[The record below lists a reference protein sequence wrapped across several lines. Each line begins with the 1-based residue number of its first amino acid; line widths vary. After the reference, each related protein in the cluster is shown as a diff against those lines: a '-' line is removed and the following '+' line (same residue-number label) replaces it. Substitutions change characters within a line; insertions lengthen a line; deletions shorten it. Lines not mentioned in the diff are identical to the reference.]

1 MILAKV
7 PNFTPECLWIVGFV
21 YVGHSGATTNYS
33 RREAFASI
41 QQALDRVVPFD
52 NNHPV
57 LIFGDWN
64 TDPQRLQRIVHSW
77 GHGLTVMQFSGSQI
91 TRLSTVHG
99 RRHSSIDHFVCN
111 APARALL
118 TSPRVDRQTAV
129 ADHFVICTS
138 IRAETQGQPPVPR
151 APIISRHHCLKATD
165 RIATSN
171 YWDVL
176 VDGATDDT
184 DTDTDIHQLTSQFLE
199 SANAVADNL
208 SLRLSPPATRS
219 NRRLLSGATKRA
231 ILASNTA
238 RQAFIAA
245 ATHTNPDPVQ
255 CNTLR
260 DEWSRL
266 KAAATQLE
274 RADGRK
280 QWVKHADDLD
290 RAVSDGRTDLV
301 FAAARAMSGNSSRS
315 AAVTPLYNSNGIV
328 QYDPTSILRVM
339 QCHYGSL
346 AADTTGHSL
355 DLQYWHDRQPI
366 QVSRDTPLI
375 RNSDILDQDFS
386 WNQIAATLLQ
396 MSPRK
401 APGDDGITTAF
412 YQAAL
417 YMPANT
423 QEGVPPTPFARALL
437 RVCGQVFASATIP
450 RAWLCAS
457 IVSIDKK
464 DGDPL
469 NPGDKRGIAL
479 INVGLKLVCK
489 VLQMRIE
496 RFVETNNLLSYEQA
510 GFRKRKECVGQV
522 VSLVDIIQ
530 RRQNAGLNTHVLFID
545 IRKAFDTVPV
555 GALLWKLQNMGFPRR
570 TLAFLKALYTSSS
583 ARARAG
589 SLLSDPF
596 PVQRGVR
603 QGCPLSGLL
612 FNLFINDILDG
623 VAPITVPGLPRDT
636 NPIRGLMYADDV
648 AVFADSEQSLLAA
661 STAVERWAN
670 QWEMQFGVAKCGII
684 SFTGHLAPRLDN
696 PLDIRLHGQLVS
708 RVESYKYLGVLIDS
722 KLDHSAWLKQKRSAL
737 EHTISALH
745 PVLANHQLT
754 VNYRSRIFSAVV
766 MGKAYYGLEL
776 VGGNKSHLAPLQ
788 TTINKGIRL
797 FTGAR
802 LSTAIGPLLVETGI
816 GSLLTRSLV
825 SRGQLVRSQ
834 RWFWS
839 RRTKQLYRNR
849 YWLTPQVR
857 PKTVKQRHSFAL
869 METLQTCGDSASLQK
884 YVTRQL
890 LDTSGFFKDPS
901 FDQSRA
907 HGTRYLMLARMDALW
922 TARKAIQIG
931 ILVDTHP
938 FSVDHCILCDQQ
950 LLSTS
955 IAHLVVECK
964 QVTGHRIQ
972 SGLVPAIQKSR
983 LRLLGRA
990 LDPGVENVY
999 TWLRGGVLNGEA
1011 DLDQRWL
1018 DGTVEHESM
1027 GTRHDNRALAARLA
1041 DFLQFIQKKTT
1052 NYSRR
1057 EAFASIRQALDRVVP
1072 FDNNHPVLIFG
1083 DWNTDPQRLQRI
1095 VHSWGHGLTVMQFS
1109 GSQITRLSTVHGRRH
1124 SSIDHFVC
1132 NAPARALLTSPPTDR
1147 IATSNYWDVL
1157 ADGAT
1162 DDTDTDTNIHQLTS
1176 QFLESANAVADN
1188 LSLRLSPPATRF
1200 NRRLLSGATKRA
1212 ILASNTA
1219 RQAFIAV
1226 ATHTNPDPVHCS
1238 TLRDEWSR
1246 LKATAT
1252 QLERVDGR
1260 KQWVKHADNLDR
1272 AVSDGRTDLVFAAA
1286 RAMSGNSSRSAA
1298 VTPLYTSDGIV
1309 QYDPTSILR
1318 VMQGHYGSLAADT
1331 TGHSL
1336 DLQYWHDRQP
1346 IQASPNTPTIRNS
1359 EILDQDFSWNQI
1371 AAALLQMSPRKA
1383 PGDDGITTAFYQA
1396 ALYMPANTQEGVPPT
1411 PFARALLRVCGQVF
1425 ASATIP
1431 RAWLCASIVSIDKKD
1446 GDPLNPG
1453 DKRGIALINVGL
1465 KLVCKVLQMRIERF
1479 VETKN
1484 LLSYEQAGFRKRKEC
1499 VGQVVSLVDIIQ
1511 RRQNAGLNTHV
1522 LFIDIRKAFD
1532 TVPVGALLWKLQN
1545 MGFPRRTLAFLKALY
1560 TSSSARARAGSLL
1573 SDPFPVQRGV
1583 RQGCP
1588 LSGLL
1593 FNLFINDILD
1603 GVAPI
1608 TVPGLPRDTNPI
1620 RGLMY
1625 ADDVAVFADSEQ
1637 SLLAASTAVEQWAN
1651 QWEMQFGVAK
1661 CGIIS
1666 FTGHLAPRLD
1676 NPLDIRLHGQ
1686 LVSRVESYKYLG
1698 VLIDSKLDHSAWLK
1712 QKRSALEHTIS
1723 ALHPVLANHQ
1733 LTVNYRSRIFS
1744 AVVMGKAY
1752 YGLELVGGNKSH
1764 LAPLQTT
1771 INKGIRLFTGARLST
1786 AIGPLLVETG
1796 IDSLLTR
1803 SLVSRVRLLERSVT
1817 KRTPINAICSGTDND
1832 VFTLNV
1838 QGQLVRSQ
1846 RWFLVSSDQTAVQEQ
1861 ILADTTSQTKDS
1873 QATTLVCIDGNSTNM
1888 WGLCIAPKLIHC
1900 ILCNRQL
1907 LSTSIAHLVVECE
1920 QVTGHRIQSGL
1931 VPAIQKS
1938 RLRLL
1943 GRALDPGVEN
1953 VYTWLRGEVLN
1964 GEADLDQRW
1973 LDGTVEH
1980 ESMGTRHDNR
1990 ALAARLADFLQVAYR
2005 QYQSILWKY
2014 HRDRLVEVG

>member
-7 PNFTPECLWIVGFV
+7 PNFTPECLWIVGSV

-41 QQALDRVVPFD
+41 RQALDRVVPFD

-129 ADHFVICTS
+129 ADHFVIRTS
-138 IRAETQGQPPVPR
+138 IRAEAQGQPPAPR
-151 APIISRHHCLKATD
+151 APTISRHHCLEATD

-176 VDGATDDT
+176 ADATL
-184 DTDTDIHQLTSQFLE
+184 HGKH
-199 SANAVADNL
+199 
-208 SLRLSPPATRS
+208 SLPLQPS
-219 NRRLLSGATKRA
+219 
-231 ILASNTA
+231 
-238 RQAFIAA
+238 
-245 ATHTNPDPVQ
+245 NPDPVQ

-274 RADGRK
+274 RVDGRK
-280 QWVKHADDLD
+280 QWVKHADNLD

-315 AAVTPLYNSNGIV
+315 AAVTPLYNSDGIV

-339 QCHYGSL
+339 QAYSSL
-346 AADTTGHSL
+346 S
-355 DLQYWHDRQPI
+355 
-366 QVSRDTPLI
+366 DTPTI

-386 WNQIAATLLQ
+386 WNQIAAALLQ

-510 GFRKRKECVGQV
+510 GFRKREECVGQV

-545 IRKAFDTVPV
+545 IRKAFDTVPSWCTV
-555 GALLWKLQNMGFPRR
+555 MEAAEHGIP
-570 TLAFLKALYTSSS
+570 SSYS
-583 ARARAG
+583 C
-589 SLLSDPF
+589 LS
-596 PVQRGVR
+596 
-603 QGCPLSGLL
+603 QG
-612 FNLFINDILDG
+612 IVHILICSSTG
-623 VAPITVPGLPRDT
+623 RITTIGPIPIPGLPRDT

-661 STAVERWAN
+661 STAIEQWAN

-825 SRGQLVRSQ
+825 SRVRLLERSVTKRTPINAICSGTDNDVFTLNVQGQLVRSQ

-869 METLQTCGDSASLQK
+869 METLRTCGDSASLQK

-955 IAHLVVECK
+955 IAHLVVECE

-1041 DFLQFIQKKTT
+1041 DFLQ
-1052 NYSRR
+1052 
-1057 EAFASIRQALDRVVP
+1057 
-1072 FDNNHPVLIFG
+1072 
-1083 DWNTDPQRLQRI
+1083 
-1095 VHSWGHGLTVMQFS
+1095 
-1109 GSQITRLSTVHGRRH
+1109 
-1124 SSIDHFVC
+1124 
-1132 NAPARALLTSPPTDR
+1132 
-1147 IATSNYWDVL
+1147 
-1157 ADGAT
+1157 
-1162 DDTDTDTNIHQLTS
+1162 
-1176 QFLESANAVADN
+1176 
-1188 LSLRLSPPATRF
+1188 
-1200 NRRLLSGATKRA
+1200 
-1212 ILASNTA
+1212 
-1219 RQAFIAV
+1219 
-1226 ATHTNPDPVHCS
+1226 
-1238 TLRDEWSR
+1238 
-1246 LKATAT
+1246 
-1252 QLERVDGR
+1252 
-1260 KQWVKHADNLDR
+1260 
-1272 AVSDGRTDLVFAAA
+1272 
-1286 RAMSGNSSRSAA
+1286 
-1298 VTPLYTSDGIV
+1298 
-1309 QYDPTSILR
+1309 
-1318 VMQGHYGSLAADT
+1318 
-1331 TGHSL
+1331 
-1336 DLQYWHDRQP
+1336 
-1346 IQASPNTPTIRNS
+1346 
-1359 EILDQDFSWNQI
+1359 
-1371 AAALLQMSPRKA
+1371 
-1383 PGDDGITTAFYQA
+1383 
-1396 ALYMPANTQEGVPPT
+1396 
-1411 PFARALLRVCGQVF
+1411 
-1425 ASATIP
+1425 
-1431 RAWLCASIVSIDKKD
+1431 
-1446 GDPLNPG
+1446 
-1453 DKRGIALINVGL
+1453 
-1465 KLVCKVLQMRIERF
+1465 
-1479 VETKN
+1479 
-1484 LLSYEQAGFRKRKEC
+1484 
-1499 VGQVVSLVDIIQ
+1499 
-1511 RRQNAGLNTHV
+1511 
-1522 LFIDIRKAFD
+1522 
-1532 TVPVGALLWKLQN
+1532 
-1545 MGFPRRTLAFLKALY
+1545 
-1560 TSSSARARAGSLL
+1560 
-1573 SDPFPVQRGV
+1573 
-1583 RQGCP
+1583 
-1588 LSGLL
+1588 
-1593 FNLFINDILD
+1593 
-1603 GVAPI
+1603 
-1608 TVPGLPRDTNPI
+1608 
-1620 RGLMY
+1620 
-1625 ADDVAVFADSEQ
+1625 
-1637 SLLAASTAVEQWAN
+1637 
-1651 QWEMQFGVAK
+1651 
-1661 CGIIS
+1661 
-1666 FTGHLAPRLD
+1666 
-1676 NPLDIRLHGQ
+1676 
-1686 LVSRVESYKYLG
+1686 
-1698 VLIDSKLDHSAWLK
+1698 
-1712 QKRSALEHTIS
+1712 
-1723 ALHPVLANHQ
+1723 
-1733 LTVNYRSRIFS
+1733 
-1744 AVVMGKAY
+1744 
-1752 YGLELVGGNKSH
+1752 
-1764 LAPLQTT
+1764 
-1771 INKGIRLFTGARLST
+1771 
-1786 AIGPLLVETG
+1786 
-1796 IDSLLTR
+1796 
-1803 SLVSRVRLLERSVT
+1803 
-1817 KRTPINAICSGTDND
+1817 
-1832 VFTLNV
+1832 
-1838 QGQLVRSQ
+1838 
-1846 RWFLVSSDQTAVQEQ
+1846 
-1861 ILADTTSQTKDS
+1861 
-1873 QATTLVCIDGNSTNM
+1873 
-1888 WGLCIAPKLIHC
+1888 
-1900 ILCNRQL
+1900 
-1907 LSTSIAHLVVECE
+1907 
-1920 QVTGHRIQSGL
+1920 
-1931 VPAIQKS
+1931 
-1938 RLRLL
+1938 
-1943 GRALDPGVEN
+1943 
-1953 VYTWLRGEVLN
+1953 
-1964 GEADLDQRW
+1964 
-1973 LDGTVEH
+1973 
-1980 ESMGTRHDNR
+1980 
-1990 ALAARLADFLQVAYR
+1990 VAYR
-2005 QYQSILWKY
+2005 QYQSTLWKY

>member
-1 MILAKV
+1 MANSDVSVPSVDHRQEPSTSTTFSIYGLAAVSITYLRSILAPILGHQMEHVSKIDRRTTKHGARFRITVPEDRQRNIIQRLERQSKQTHWRIRQNYRHRRPDQPRPTAPPPPLSRQILAVNVANISNKRPAIRHIVRNTRLWAISETCITSSKFRFTVPGFDVIQHPATGPGRRGIALGIPSCFGGHEHGSAVGTMILAKV
-7 PNFTPECLWIVGFV
+7 PNFTPECLWIVGSV

-41 QQALDRVVPFD
+41 RQSLDRVVPFD

-99 RRHSSIDHFVCN
+99 RRHS
-111 APARALL
+111 
-118 TSPRVDRQTAV
+118 QTAV
-129 ADHFVICTS
+129 ADHFVIRTS
-138 IRAETQGQPPVPR
+138 IRAEAQGQPPVPR
-151 APIISRHHCLKATD
+151 APTISRHHCLEATD

-176 VDGATDDT
+176 ADGATDDT
-184 DTDTDIHQLTSQFLE
+184 DTDTDIHQLTS
-199 SANAVADNL
+199 
-208 SLRLSPPATRS
+208 
-219 NRRLLSGATKRA
+219 
-231 ILASNTA
+231 
-238 RQAFIAA
+238 FIAA

-280 QWVKHADDLD
+280 QWVKHADNLD

-301 FAAARAMSGNSSRS
+301 FSAARAMSGNSSRS
-315 AAVTPLYNSNGIV
+315 AAVTPLYNSDGIV

-366 QVSRDTPLI
+366 QVPLNTPTI

-386 WNQIAATLLQ
+386 WNQIAAALLQ

-423 QEGVPPTPFARALL
+423 QEGVPPTPFACALL
-437 RVCGQVFASATIP
+437 RVCDQVFASAAIP

-510 GFRKRKECVGQV
+510 GFRKREECVGQV

-530 RRQNAGLNTHVLFID
+530 RGQNAGLNTHVLFID

-661 STAVERWAN
+661 STAIEQWAN

-825 SRGQLVRSQ
+825 SRVRLLERSVTKKTPINAICSGTDNDVFTLNVQGQL
-834 RWFWS
+834 
-839 RRTKQLYRNR
+839 
-849 YWLTPQVR
+849 
-857 PKTVKQRHSFAL
+857 
-869 METLQTCGDSASLQK
+869 

-955 IAHLVVECK
+955 IAHLVVECE

-1041 DFLQFIQKKTT
+1041 DFLQ
-1052 NYSRR
+1052 
-1057 EAFASIRQALDRVVP
+1057 
-1072 FDNNHPVLIFG
+1072 
-1083 DWNTDPQRLQRI
+1083 
-1095 VHSWGHGLTVMQFS
+1095 
-1109 GSQITRLSTVHGRRH
+1109 
-1124 SSIDHFVC
+1124 
-1132 NAPARALLTSPPTDR
+1132 
-1147 IATSNYWDVL
+1147 
-1157 ADGAT
+1157 
-1162 DDTDTDTNIHQLTS
+1162 
-1176 QFLESANAVADN
+1176 
-1188 LSLRLSPPATRF
+1188 
-1200 NRRLLSGATKRA
+1200 
-1212 ILASNTA
+1212 
-1219 RQAFIAV
+1219 
-1226 ATHTNPDPVHCS
+1226 
-1238 TLRDEWSR
+1238 
-1246 LKATAT
+1246 
-1252 QLERVDGR
+1252 
-1260 KQWVKHADNLDR
+1260 
-1272 AVSDGRTDLVFAAA
+1272 
-1286 RAMSGNSSRSAA
+1286 
-1298 VTPLYTSDGIV
+1298 
-1309 QYDPTSILR
+1309 
-1318 VMQGHYGSLAADT
+1318 
-1331 TGHSL
+1331 
-1336 DLQYWHDRQP
+1336 
-1346 IQASPNTPTIRNS
+1346 
-1359 EILDQDFSWNQI
+1359 
-1371 AAALLQMSPRKA
+1371 
-1383 PGDDGITTAFYQA
+1383 
-1396 ALYMPANTQEGVPPT
+1396 
-1411 PFARALLRVCGQVF
+1411 
-1425 ASATIP
+1425 
-1431 RAWLCASIVSIDKKD
+1431 
-1446 GDPLNPG
+1446 
-1453 DKRGIALINVGL
+1453 
-1465 KLVCKVLQMRIERF
+1465 
-1479 VETKN
+1479 
-1484 LLSYEQAGFRKRKEC
+1484 
-1499 VGQVVSLVDIIQ
+1499 
-1511 RRQNAGLNTHV
+1511 
-1522 LFIDIRKAFD
+1522 
-1532 TVPVGALLWKLQN
+1532 
-1545 MGFPRRTLAFLKALY
+1545 
-1560 TSSSARARAGSLL
+1560 
-1573 SDPFPVQRGV
+1573 
-1583 RQGCP
+1583 
-1588 LSGLL
+1588 
-1593 FNLFINDILD
+1593 
-1603 GVAPI
+1603 
-1608 TVPGLPRDTNPI
+1608 
-1620 RGLMY
+1620 
-1625 ADDVAVFADSEQ
+1625 
-1637 SLLAASTAVEQWAN
+1637 
-1651 QWEMQFGVAK
+1651 
-1661 CGIIS
+1661 
-1666 FTGHLAPRLD
+1666 
-1676 NPLDIRLHGQ
+1676 
-1686 LVSRVESYKYLG
+1686 
-1698 VLIDSKLDHSAWLK
+1698 
-1712 QKRSALEHTIS
+1712 
-1723 ALHPVLANHQ
+1723 
-1733 LTVNYRSRIFS
+1733 
-1744 AVVMGKAY
+1744 
-1752 YGLELVGGNKSH
+1752 
-1764 LAPLQTT
+1764 
-1771 INKGIRLFTGARLST
+1771 
-1786 AIGPLLVETG
+1786 
-1796 IDSLLTR
+1796 
-1803 SLVSRVRLLERSVT
+1803 
-1817 KRTPINAICSGTDND
+1817 
-1832 VFTLNV
+1832 
-1838 QGQLVRSQ
+1838 
-1846 RWFLVSSDQTAVQEQ
+1846 
-1861 ILADTTSQTKDS
+1861 
-1873 QATTLVCIDGNSTNM
+1873 
-1888 WGLCIAPKLIHC
+1888 
-1900 ILCNRQL
+1900 
-1907 LSTSIAHLVVECE
+1907 
-1920 QVTGHRIQSGL
+1920 
-1931 VPAIQKS
+1931 
-1938 RLRLL
+1938 
-1943 GRALDPGVEN
+1943 
-1953 VYTWLRGEVLN
+1953 
-1964 GEADLDQRW
+1964 
-1973 LDGTVEH
+1973 
-1980 ESMGTRHDNR
+1980 
-1990 ALAARLADFLQVAYR
+1990 VAYR
-2005 QYQSILWKY
+2005 QYQSTLWKY

>member
-1 MILAKV
+1 MANSDISVPSVDHRQEPSLSTTFSIYGLAAVSISYLRSILAPILGHQMEHVSKIDRRTTKHGARFRINDQPRPTAPPPPLSRQILAVNVANISNKRPAIRHIVRNTRLWAISETCITSSKFRFTVPGFDVIQHPATGPGRRGIALGIPSCFGGHEHGSAVGTMILAKV
-7 PNFTPECLWIVGFV
+7 PNFTPECLWIVGSV

-41 QQALDRVVPFD
+41 RQSLDRVVPFD

-129 ADHFVICTS
+129 ADHFVIRTS
-138 IRAETQGQPPVPR
+138 IRAEAQEQPPVSR
-151 APIISRHHCLKATD
+151 APTISRHHCLEATD

-171 YWDVL
+171 YWDPL
-176 VDGATDDT
+176 DAIAGFYLA
-184 DTDTDIHQLTSQFLE
+184 
-199 SANAVADNL
+199 
-208 SLRLSPPATRS
+208 P
-219 NRRLLSGATKRA
+219 TKRA

-274 RADGRK
+274 RVDGRK
-280 QWVKHADDLD
+280 QWVKHADNLD

-315 AAVTPLYNSNGIV
+315 ATVTPLYNSDGIV

-366 QVSRDTPLI
+366 QVPLNTPPI

-386 WNQIAATLLQ
+386 WNQIAAALLQ

-423 QEGVPPTPFARALL
+423 QEGVLPTPFARALL

-510 GFRKRKECVGQV
+510 GFRKREECVGQV

-636 NPIRGLMYADDV
+636 SPIRGLMYANDV

-661 STAVERWAN
+661 STAIEQWAN
-670 QWEMQFGVAKCGII
+670 RWEMQFGVAKCGII

-696 PLDIRLHGQLVS
+696 PLDIRLHGQLHGS
-708 RVESYKYLGVLIDS
+708 S
-722 KLDHSAWLKQKRSAL
+722 KKRSAL

-825 SRGQLVRSQ
+825 SRVRLLERSVTKRTPINAICSGTDNDVFTLNVQGQLVRSQ

-869 METLQTCGDSASLQK
+869 METLRTCGDSASLQK
-884 YVTRQL
+884 YVTRQF
-890 LDTSGFFKDPS
+890 LDTSGFF
-901 FDQSRA
+901 
-907 HGTRYLMLARMDALW
+907 
-922 TARKAIQIG
+922 
-931 ILVDTHP
+931 
-938 FSVDHCILCDQQ
+938 
-950 LLSTS
+950 
-955 IAHLVVECK
+955 
-964 QVTGHRIQ
+964 RI
-972 SGLVPAIQKSR
+972 P
-983 LRLLGRA
+983 
-990 LDPGVENVY
+990 
-999 TWLRGGVLNGEA
+999 
-1011 DLDQRWL
+1011 
-1018 DGTVEHESM
+1018 
-1027 GTRHDNRALAARLA
+1027 
-1041 DFLQFIQKKTT
+1041 
-1052 NYSRR
+1052 
-1057 EAFASIRQALDRVVP
+1057 
-1072 FDNNHPVLIFG
+1072 
-1083 DWNTDPQRLQRI
+1083 
-1095 VHSWGHGLTVMQFS
+1095 
-1109 GSQITRLSTVHGRRH
+1109 
-1124 SSIDHFVC
+1124 
-1132 NAPARALLTSPPTDR
+1132 
-1147 IATSNYWDVL
+1147 
-1157 ADGAT
+1157 
-1162 DDTDTDTNIHQLTS
+1162 
-1176 QFLESANAVADN
+1176 
-1188 LSLRLSPPATRF
+1188 
-1200 NRRLLSGATKRA
+1200 
-1212 ILASNTA
+1212 
-1219 RQAFIAV
+1219 
-1226 ATHTNPDPVHCS
+1226 
-1238 TLRDEWSR
+1238 
-1246 LKATAT
+1246 
-1252 QLERVDGR
+1252 
-1260 KQWVKHADNLDR
+1260 
-1272 AVSDGRTDLVFAAA
+1272 
-1286 RAMSGNSSRSAA
+1286 
-1298 VTPLYTSDGIV
+1298 
-1309 QYDPTSILR
+1309 
-1318 VMQGHYGSLAADT
+1318 
-1331 TGHSL
+1331 
-1336 DLQYWHDRQP
+1336 
-1346 IQASPNTPTIRNS
+1346 
-1359 EILDQDFSWNQI
+1359 
-1371 AAALLQMSPRKA
+1371 
-1383 PGDDGITTAFYQA
+1383 
-1396 ALYMPANTQEGVPPT
+1396 
-1411 PFARALLRVCGQVF
+1411 
-1425 ASATIP
+1425 
-1431 RAWLCASIVSIDKKD
+1431 VSI
-1446 GDPLNPG
+1446 NHEHM
-1453 DKRGIALINVGL
+1453 A
-1465 KLVCKVLQMRIERF
+1465 Q
-1479 VETKN
+1479 
-1484 LLSYEQAGFRKRKEC
+1484 
-1499 VGQVVSLVDIIQ
+1499 DI
-1511 RRQNAGLNTHV
+1511 
-1522 LFIDIRKAFD
+1522 
-1532 TVPVGALLWKLQN
+1532 
-1545 MGFPRRTLAFLKALY
+1545 
-1560 TSSSARARAGSLL
+1560 
-1573 SDPFPVQRGV
+1573 
-1583 RQGCP
+1583 
-1588 LSGLL
+1588 
-1593 FNLFINDILD
+1593 
-1603 GVAPI
+1603 
-1608 TVPGLPRDTNPI
+1608 
-1620 RGLMY
+1620 
-1625 ADDVAVFADSEQ
+1625 
-1637 SLLAASTAVEQWAN
+1637 
-1651 QWEMQFGVAK
+1651 
-1661 CGIIS
+1661 
-1666 FTGHLAPRLD
+1666 
-1676 NPLDIRLHGQ
+1676 
-1686 LVSRVESYKYLG
+1686 
-1698 VLIDSKLDHSAWLK
+1698 
-1712 QKRSALEHTIS
+1712 
-1723 ALHPVLANHQ
+1723 
-1733 LTVNYRSRIFS
+1733 
-1744 AVVMGKAY
+1744 
-1752 YGLELVGGNKSH
+1752 
-1764 LAPLQTT
+1764 
-1771 INKGIRLFTGARLST
+1771 
-1786 AIGPLLVETG
+1786 
-1796 IDSLLTR
+1796 
-1803 SLVSRVRLLERSVT
+1803 
-1817 KRTPINAICSGTDND
+1817 
-1832 VFTLNV
+1832 
-1838 QGQLVRSQ
+1838 
-1846 RWFLVSSDQTAVQEQ
+1846 
-1861 ILADTTSQTKDS
+1861 
-1873 QATTLVCIDGNSTNM
+1873 
-1888 WGLCIAPKLIHC
+1888 
-1900 ILCNRQL
+1900 
-1907 LSTSIAHLVVECE
+1907 
-1920 QVTGHRIQSGL
+1920 
-1931 VPAIQKS
+1931 
-1938 RLRLL
+1938 
-1943 GRALDPGVEN
+1943 
-1953 VYTWLRGEVLN
+1953 
-1964 GEADLDQRW
+1964 
-1973 LDGTVEH
+1973 
-1980 ESMGTRHDNR
+1980 
-1990 ALAARLADFLQVAYR
+1990 
-2005 QYQSILWKY
+2005 
-2014 HRDRLVEVG
+2014 

>member
-7 PNFTPECLWIVGFV
+7 PNFTPECLWIVGSV
-21 YVGHSGATTNYS
+21 Y
-33 RREAFASI
+33 
-41 QQALDRVVPFD
+41 
-52 NNHPV
+52 
-57 LIFGDWN
+57 
-64 TDPQRLQRIVHSW
+64 RLQRIVHSW

-129 ADHFVICTS
+129 ADHFVIRTS
-138 IRAETQGQPPVPR
+138 IRAEAQGQPPAPR
-151 APIISRHHCLKATD
+151 APTISRHHCLEATD

-176 VDGATDDT
+176 ADGATDT

-219 NRRLLSGATKRA
+219 NRRLLSGTTKRA

-245 ATHTNPDPVQ
+245 ATHTNPDPIQ

-260 DEWSRL
+260 DEWSCL

-274 RADGRK
+274 RVDGRK
-280 QWVKHADDLD
+280 QWVKHADNLD

-301 FAAARAMSGNSSRS
+301 FSAARAMSGNSSRS
-315 AAVTPLYNSNGIV
+315 AAVTPLYNSDGIV

-339 QCHYGSL
+339 QGHYGSL

-366 QVSRDTPLI
+366 QVPLNTPTI

-386 WNQIAATLLQ
+386 WNQIAAALLQ

-417 YMPANT
+417 YMPADT

-437 RVCGQVFASATIP
+437 RICGQVFASATIP

-510 GFRKRKECVGQV
+510 GFRKREECVGQV

-596 PVQRGVR
+596 RPWTTARHE
-603 QGCPLSGLL
+603 
-612 FNLFINDILDG
+612 
-623 VAPITVPGLPRDT
+623 
-636 NPIRGLMYADDV
+636 PIRGLMYADDV

-661 STAVERWAN
+661 STAIEQWAD

-802 LSTAIGPLLVETGI
+802 LSTAIGPLLVENWDWVTSHSLIGI
-816 GSLLTRSLV
+816 T
-825 SRGQLVRSQ
+825 GQLVRSQ

-869 METLQTCGDSASLQK
+869 METLRTCGDSASLQK
-884 YVTRQL
+884 
-890 LDTSGFFKDPS
+890 
-901 FDQSRA
+901 
-907 HGTRYLMLARMDALW
+907 YLMLARMDALW

-938 FSVDHCILCDQQ
+938 FLVDHCILCDQ
-950 LLSTS
+950 
-955 IAHLVVECK
+955 
-964 QVTGHRIQ
+964 
-972 SGLVPAIQKSR
+972 
-983 LRLLGRA
+983 
-990 LDPGVENVY
+990 
-999 TWLRGGVLNGEA
+999 
-1011 DLDQRWL
+1011 
-1018 DGTVEHESM
+1018 
-1027 GTRHDNRALAARLA
+1027 
-1041 DFLQFIQKKTT
+1041 
-1052 NYSRR
+1052 
-1057 EAFASIRQALDRVVP
+1057 
-1072 FDNNHPVLIFG
+1072 
-1083 DWNTDPQRLQRI
+1083 
-1095 VHSWGHGLTVMQFS
+1095 
-1109 GSQITRLSTVHGRRH
+1109 
-1124 SSIDHFVC
+1124 
-1132 NAPARALLTSPPTDR
+1132 
-1147 IATSNYWDVL
+1147 
-1157 ADGAT
+1157 
-1162 DDTDTDTNIHQLTS
+1162 
-1176 QFLESANAVADN
+1176 
-1188 LSLRLSPPATRF
+1188 
-1200 NRRLLSGATKRA
+1200 
-1212 ILASNTA
+1212 
-1219 RQAFIAV
+1219 
-1226 ATHTNPDPVHCS
+1226 
-1238 TLRDEWSR
+1238 
-1246 LKATAT
+1246 
-1252 QLERVDGR
+1252 
-1260 KQWVKHADNLDR
+1260 
-1272 AVSDGRTDLVFAAA
+1272 
-1286 RAMSGNSSRSAA
+1286 
-1298 VTPLYTSDGIV
+1298 
-1309 QYDPTSILR
+1309 
-1318 VMQGHYGSLAADT
+1318 
-1331 TGHSL
+1331 
-1336 DLQYWHDRQP
+1336 
-1346 IQASPNTPTIRNS
+1346 
-1359 EILDQDFSWNQI
+1359 
-1371 AAALLQMSPRKA
+1371 
-1383 PGDDGITTAFYQA
+1383 
-1396 ALYMPANTQEGVPPT
+1396 
-1411 PFARALLRVCGQVF
+1411 
-1425 ASATIP
+1425 
-1431 RAWLCASIVSIDKKD
+1431 
-1446 GDPLNPG
+1446 
-1453 DKRGIALINVGL
+1453 
-1465 KLVCKVLQMRIERF
+1465 
-1479 VETKN
+1479 
-1484 LLSYEQAGFRKRKEC
+1484 
-1499 VGQVVSLVDIIQ
+1499 
-1511 RRQNAGLNTHV
+1511 
-1522 LFIDIRKAFD
+1522 
-1532 TVPVGALLWKLQN
+1532 
-1545 MGFPRRTLAFLKALY
+1545 
-1560 TSSSARARAGSLL
+1560 
-1573 SDPFPVQRGV
+1573 
-1583 RQGCP
+1583 
-1588 LSGLL
+1588 
-1593 FNLFINDILD
+1593 
-1603 GVAPI
+1603 
-1608 TVPGLPRDTNPI
+1608 
-1620 RGLMY
+1620 
-1625 ADDVAVFADSEQ
+1625 
-1637 SLLAASTAVEQWAN
+1637 
-1651 QWEMQFGVAK
+1651 
-1661 CGIIS
+1661 
-1666 FTGHLAPRLD
+1666 
-1676 NPLDIRLHGQ
+1676 
-1686 LVSRVESYKYLG
+1686 
-1698 VLIDSKLDHSAWLK
+1698 
-1712 QKRSALEHTIS
+1712 
-1723 ALHPVLANHQ
+1723 
-1733 LTVNYRSRIFS
+1733 
-1744 AVVMGKAY
+1744 
-1752 YGLELVGGNKSH
+1752 
-1764 LAPLQTT
+1764 
-1771 INKGIRLFTGARLST
+1771 
-1786 AIGPLLVETG
+1786 
-1796 IDSLLTR
+1796 
-1803 SLVSRVRLLERSVT
+1803 
-1817 KRTPINAICSGTDND
+1817 
-1832 VFTLNV
+1832 
-1838 QGQLVRSQ
+1838 
-1846 RWFLVSSDQTAVQEQ
+1846 
-1861 ILADTTSQTKDS
+1861 
-1873 QATTLVCIDGNSTNM
+1873 
-1888 WGLCIAPKLIHC
+1888 
-1900 ILCNRQL
+1900 QL

-1953 VYTWLRGEVLN
+1953 VYTWLRGGVLN
-1964 GEADLDQRW
+1964 GEADLDQQW

-2005 QYQSILWKY
+2005 QVSI
-2014 HRDRLVEVG
+2014 HIVEIPPGSPCGSWLTDF

>member
-1 MILAKV
+1 MLVSSVIALLAIGFTSVSAADYAPYNLLKDDRDAGRLVFLPTTLAQKEVILSNVEKTLNVWVNHDSKIANYGSAADPFPIVKNLRKNINTITDEELQLGLTDAFARARDQHTRWTNIAPYGCFHTTTGIKFAFMEGDADIAKKPTVVVVSTSTSPLIRPLFGEDFSKIKAGDELITIDGLSFVEWFEQNQFKSGDGANDFGGQRSGLGFLTTISGKINRLPSKDSVDFQFKSQANPQTSYTVKVPYVSGHDDDCWSLGSNLYKSLTGKTLPGTPPANPPVSTEQPGRSPESNTTQLSPRGYQMRSSENLEKRAAIKQSISSEQKFTVSMNPTDVTGVTWGIYQPESANMGVIGLENFSPEDVETKSLAVEKAIMIIRSLLVNELSNTNSVIYELRDNPGGNTRFAEGMVQLFKPGFKPFGDRYLINNITFNFFVNGKDPSVDPLAKAWQETKPGSRYSNV
-7 PNFTPECLWIVGFV
+7 FFTSTVEAANTIGQA
-21 YVGHSGATTNYS
+21 YVRPMGVFTDGRCYSSCEVFAGAIQGHSVGTIFGEDGQSGGGGAAVVELDPILIHGSPGDFQKFPFSQELASGPITYANTLSVGLIQTIRTGLYNGQLIEDLGIKTDIVFRPKWSDLQPNSTTNSQYARIAES
-33 RREAFASI
+33 LASI
-41 QQALDRVVPFD
+41 GQKNGQSKL
-52 NNHPV
+52 
-57 LIFGDWN
+57 
-64 TDPQRLQRIVHSW
+64 
-77 GHGLTVMQFSGSQI
+77 
-91 TRLSTVHG
+91 
-99 RRHSSIDHFVCN
+99 HFVCEPFSFVKPIGGFSLDVETAGIEDFTVFQADGKTVAAQQKVTTDKQKLSLPVSTAGSVLGN
-111 APARALL
+111 SQIIIVGKNRGVQVLNTIRNVRYIPADDKYIKIGTPGFTFEGTSDSVGLYQSSTTAPGKGWNNLNGSWVIGNGVKYVGSVNSSLEAFFTAPVGTKINVGINVALDSEPEGDFLFLSVKSSGDVEDFLLSSKGVNDTTKTFNGVSGRNMAVNGTFPFTTKSQQFSVSIKFTSDEFMEFTGAAIRSL
-118 TSPRVDRQTAV
+118 TP
-129 ADHFVICTS
+129 
-138 IRAETQGQPPVPR
+138 
-151 APIISRHHCLKATD
+151 
-165 RIATSN
+165 
-171 YWDVL
+171 
-176 VDGATDDT
+176 
-184 DTDTDIHQLTSQFLE
+184 
-199 SANAVADNL
+199 NAVADNL

-219 NRRLLSGATKRA
+219 NRRLLSGTTKRA

-274 RADGRK
+274 RVDGRK
-280 QWVKHADDLD
+280 QWVKHADNLD

-315 AAVTPLYNSNGIV
+315 AAVTPLYNSDGIV

-339 QCHYGSL
+339 QAYSSL
-346 AADTTGHSL
+346 SN
-355 DLQYWHDRQPI
+355 
-366 QVSRDTPLI
+366 TPPI

-386 WNQIAATLLQ
+386 WNQIAAALLQ

-510 GFRKRKECVGQV
+510 GFRKREECVGQV

-545 IRKAFDTVPV
+545 IRKAFDTVPSWCTV
-555 GALLWKLQNMGFPRR
+555 MEAAEHGIPSSYSCLSQGIVHILICSSTGRITTIGPIPSTERCQTGMSIVWTAVQSVHQRHSRWCRTHHSPWTTARHQPHPRTHVR
-570 TLAFLKALYTSSS
+570 
-583 ARARAG
+583 RRCG
-589 SLLSDPF
+589 S
-596 PVQRGVR
+596 
-603 QGCPLSGLL
+603 
-612 FNLFINDILDG
+612 
-623 VAPITVPGLPRDT
+623 
-636 NPIRGLMYADDV
+636 
-648 AVFADSEQSLLAA
+648 FADSEQSLLAA
-661 STAVERWAN
+661 STAIEQWAN

-825 SRGQLVRSQ
+825 SRLVRSQ

-869 METLQTCGDSASLQK
+869 METLRTCGDSASLQK

-955 IAHLVVECK
+955 IAHLVVECE

-1041 DFLQFIQKKTT
+1041 DFLQ
-1052 NYSRR
+1052 
-1057 EAFASIRQALDRVVP
+1057 
-1072 FDNNHPVLIFG
+1072 
-1083 DWNTDPQRLQRI
+1083 
-1095 VHSWGHGLTVMQFS
+1095 
-1109 GSQITRLSTVHGRRH
+1109 
-1124 SSIDHFVC
+1124 
-1132 NAPARALLTSPPTDR
+1132 
-1147 IATSNYWDVL
+1147 
-1157 ADGAT
+1157 
-1162 DDTDTDTNIHQLTS
+1162 
-1176 QFLESANAVADN
+1176 
-1188 LSLRLSPPATRF
+1188 
-1200 NRRLLSGATKRA
+1200 
-1212 ILASNTA
+1212 
-1219 RQAFIAV
+1219 
-1226 ATHTNPDPVHCS
+1226 
-1238 TLRDEWSR
+1238 
-1246 LKATAT
+1246 
-1252 QLERVDGR
+1252 
-1260 KQWVKHADNLDR
+1260 
-1272 AVSDGRTDLVFAAA
+1272 
-1286 RAMSGNSSRSAA
+1286 
-1298 VTPLYTSDGIV
+1298 
-1309 QYDPTSILR
+1309 
-1318 VMQGHYGSLAADT
+1318 
-1331 TGHSL
+1331 
-1336 DLQYWHDRQP
+1336 
-1346 IQASPNTPTIRNS
+1346 
-1359 EILDQDFSWNQI
+1359 
-1371 AAALLQMSPRKA
+1371 
-1383 PGDDGITTAFYQA
+1383 
-1396 ALYMPANTQEGVPPT
+1396 
-1411 PFARALLRVCGQVF
+1411 
-1425 ASATIP
+1425 
-1431 RAWLCASIVSIDKKD
+1431 
-1446 GDPLNPG
+1446 
-1453 DKRGIALINVGL
+1453 
-1465 KLVCKVLQMRIERF
+1465 
-1479 VETKN
+1479 
-1484 LLSYEQAGFRKRKEC
+1484 
-1499 VGQVVSLVDIIQ
+1499 
-1511 RRQNAGLNTHV
+1511 
-1522 LFIDIRKAFD
+1522 
-1532 TVPVGALLWKLQN
+1532 
-1545 MGFPRRTLAFLKALY
+1545 
-1560 TSSSARARAGSLL
+1560 
-1573 SDPFPVQRGV
+1573 
-1583 RQGCP
+1583 
-1588 LSGLL
+1588 
-1593 FNLFINDILD
+1593 
-1603 GVAPI
+1603 
-1608 TVPGLPRDTNPI
+1608 
-1620 RGLMY
+1620 
-1625 ADDVAVFADSEQ
+1625 
-1637 SLLAASTAVEQWAN
+1637 
-1651 QWEMQFGVAK
+1651 
-1661 CGIIS
+1661 
-1666 FTGHLAPRLD
+1666 
-1676 NPLDIRLHGQ
+1676 
-1686 LVSRVESYKYLG
+1686 
-1698 VLIDSKLDHSAWLK
+1698 
-1712 QKRSALEHTIS
+1712 
-1723 ALHPVLANHQ
+1723 
-1733 LTVNYRSRIFS
+1733 
-1744 AVVMGKAY
+1744 
-1752 YGLELVGGNKSH
+1752 
-1764 LAPLQTT
+1764 
-1771 INKGIRLFTGARLST
+1771 
-1786 AIGPLLVETG
+1786 
-1796 IDSLLTR
+1796 
-1803 SLVSRVRLLERSVT
+1803 
-1817 KRTPINAICSGTDND
+1817 
-1832 VFTLNV
+1832 
-1838 QGQLVRSQ
+1838 
-1846 RWFLVSSDQTAVQEQ
+1846 
-1861 ILADTTSQTKDS
+1861 
-1873 QATTLVCIDGNSTNM
+1873 
-1888 WGLCIAPKLIHC
+1888 
-1900 ILCNRQL
+1900 
-1907 LSTSIAHLVVECE
+1907 
-1920 QVTGHRIQSGL
+1920 
-1931 VPAIQKS
+1931 
-1938 RLRLL
+1938 
-1943 GRALDPGVEN
+1943 
-1953 VYTWLRGEVLN
+1953 
-1964 GEADLDQRW
+1964 
-1973 LDGTVEH
+1973 
-1980 ESMGTRHDNR
+1980 
-1990 ALAARLADFLQVAYR
+1990 VAYR
-2005 QYQSILWKY
+2005 QYQSTLWKY

>member
-1 MILAKV
+1 MANSEISVSSVDHRQEPSPSTTFSIYGLAAVSITYLRSILAPILGHQMEHVSKIDRRTTKHGARFRITVPEDRQHNIIQRLERQSKQTHWRIRQNYRHRRPDQPRPTAPPPPLSRQILAVNVANISNKRPAIRHIVRNTRLWAISETCITSSKFRFTVPGFDVIQHPATGPGRRGIALGIPSCFGGHEHGSAVGTMILAKV
-7 PNFTPECLWIVGFV
+7 PNFTPECLWIVGSV

-41 QQALDRVVPFD
+41 RQSLDRVVPFD

-64 TDPQRLQRIVHSW
+64 TNPQRLQRIFHSW

-129 ADHFVICTS
+129 ADHFVIRTS
-138 IRAETQGQPPVPR
+138 IRAEAQGQPPAPR
-151 APIISRHHCLKATD
+151 APTISRHHCLEATD

-176 VDGATDDT
+176 ADGASDDT
-184 DTDTDIHQLTSQFLE
+184 DTDTDVHQLTSQFLE
-199 SANAVADNL
+199 SANAVADQL
-208 SLRLSPPATRS
+208 SLRLSPPATRF
-219 NRRLLSGATKRA
+219 NRRLISGTTKRA
-231 ILASNTA
+231 ILTSNTA
-238 RQAFIAA
+238 RQAFISA
-245 ATHTNPDPVQ
+245 ATNRNPDPVQ

-274 RADGRK
+274 RVDGRK
-280 QWVKHADDLD
+280 QWVKHADNLD

-315 AAVTPLYNSNGIV
+315 AAVTPLYNSDGIV

-339 QCHYGSL
+339 QGHYGSL

-366 QVSRDTPLI
+366 QASPNTPTI
-375 RNSDILDQDFS
+375 RNSNILDQDFS
-386 WNQIAATLLQ
+386 WNQIAAALLQ

-510 GFRKRKECVGQV
+510 GFRKREECVGQV

-589 SLLSDPF
+589 SLLSDSF

-623 VAPITVPGLPRDT
+623 VAPITVPGLSRDT
-636 NPIRGLMYADDV
+636 TPIRGLMYADDV

-661 STAVERWAN
+661 STAIEQWAN
-670 QWEMQFGVAKCGII
+670 RWEMQFGVAKCGII
-684 SFTGHLAPRLDN
+684 SFTGHLAPRLDS

-722 KLDHSAWLKQKRSAL
+722 KLDHSAWLKQKRFAL

-802 LSTAIGPLLVETGI
+802 LSTAIGTPSDNDVFTLNVQ
-816 GSLLTRSLV
+816 
-825 SRGQLVRSQ
+825 GQLVRSQ

-869 METLQTCGDSASLQK
+869 METLRTCGDSASLQK
-884 YVTRQL
+884 YVTRQF

-955 IAHLVVECK
+955 IAHLVVECE

-1011 DLDQRWL
+1011 DLDQQWL

-1027 GTRHDNRALAARLA
+1027 GTRHDNRALAA
-1041 DFLQFIQKKTT
+1041 
-1052 NYSRR
+1052 
-1057 EAFASIRQALDRVVP
+1057 
-1072 FDNNHPVLIFG
+1072 
-1083 DWNTDPQRLQRI
+1083 
-1095 VHSWGHGLTVMQFS
+1095 
-1109 GSQITRLSTVHGRRH
+1109 
-1124 SSIDHFVC
+1124 
-1132 NAPARALLTSPPTDR
+1132 
-1147 IATSNYWDVL
+1147 
-1157 ADGAT
+1157 
-1162 DDTDTDTNIHQLTS
+1162 
-1176 QFLESANAVADN
+1176 
-1188 LSLRLSPPATRF
+1188 
-1200 NRRLLSGATKRA
+1200 
-1212 ILASNTA
+1212 
-1219 RQAFIAV
+1219 
-1226 ATHTNPDPVHCS
+1226 
-1238 TLRDEWSR
+1238 
-1246 LKATAT
+1246 
-1252 QLERVDGR
+1252 
-1260 KQWVKHADNLDR
+1260 
-1272 AVSDGRTDLVFAAA
+1272 
-1286 RAMSGNSSRSAA
+1286 
-1298 VTPLYTSDGIV
+1298 
-1309 QYDPTSILR
+1309 
-1318 VMQGHYGSLAADT
+1318 
-1331 TGHSL
+1331 
-1336 DLQYWHDRQP
+1336 
-1346 IQASPNTPTIRNS
+1346 
-1359 EILDQDFSWNQI
+1359 
-1371 AAALLQMSPRKA
+1371 
-1383 PGDDGITTAFYQA
+1383 
-1396 ALYMPANTQEGVPPT
+1396 
-1411 PFARALLRVCGQVF
+1411 
-1425 ASATIP
+1425 
-1431 RAWLCASIVSIDKKD
+1431 
-1446 GDPLNPG
+1446 
-1453 DKRGIALINVGL
+1453 
-1465 KLVCKVLQMRIERF
+1465 
-1479 VETKN
+1479 
-1484 LLSYEQAGFRKRKEC
+1484 
-1499 VGQVVSLVDIIQ
+1499 
-1511 RRQNAGLNTHV
+1511 
-1522 LFIDIRKAFD
+1522 
-1532 TVPVGALLWKLQN
+1532 
-1545 MGFPRRTLAFLKALY
+1545 
-1560 TSSSARARAGSLL
+1560 
-1573 SDPFPVQRGV
+1573 
-1583 RQGCP
+1583 
-1588 LSGLL
+1588 
-1593 FNLFINDILD
+1593 
-1603 GVAPI
+1603 
-1608 TVPGLPRDTNPI
+1608 
-1620 RGLMY
+1620 
-1625 ADDVAVFADSEQ
+1625 
-1637 SLLAASTAVEQWAN
+1637 
-1651 QWEMQFGVAK
+1651 
-1661 CGIIS
+1661 
-1666 FTGHLAPRLD
+1666 
-1676 NPLDIRLHGQ
+1676 
-1686 LVSRVESYKYLG
+1686 LVS
-1698 VLIDSKLDHSAWLK
+1698 
-1712 QKRSALEHTIS
+1712 
-1723 ALHPVLANHQ
+1723 
-1733 LTVNYRSRIFS
+1733 
-1744 AVVMGKAY
+1744 
-1752 YGLELVGGNKSH
+1752 
-1764 LAPLQTT
+1764 
-1771 INKGIRLFTGARLST
+1771 
-1786 AIGPLLVETG
+1786 
-1796 IDSLLTR
+1796 
-1803 SLVSRVRLLERSVT
+1803 
-1817 KRTPINAICSGTDND
+1817 
-1832 VFTLNV
+1832 
-1838 QGQLVRSQ
+1838 
-1846 RWFLVSSDQTAVQEQ
+1846 
-1861 ILADTTSQTKDS
+1861 
-1873 QATTLVCIDGNSTNM
+1873 
-1888 WGLCIAPKLIHC
+1888 
-1900 ILCNRQL
+1900 
-1907 LSTSIAHLVVECE
+1907 
-1920 QVTGHRIQSGL
+1920 
-1931 VPAIQKS
+1931 
-1938 RLRLL
+1938 
-1943 GRALDPGVEN
+1943 
-1953 VYTWLRGEVLN
+1953 
-1964 GEADLDQRW
+1964 
-1973 LDGTVEH
+1973 
-1980 ESMGTRHDNR
+1980 
-1990 ALAARLADFLQVAYR
+1990 
-2005 QYQSILWKY
+2005 
-2014 HRDRLVEVG
+2014 

>member
-1 MILAKV
+1 MPEWVWLAV
-7 PNFTPECLWIVGFV
+7 FFNFTPECLWIVGSV

-41 QQALDRVVPFD
+41 RQALDRVVPFD

-129 ADHFVICTS
+129 ADHFIIRTS
-138 IRAETQGQPPVPR
+138 IRAEAQGQPPAPR
-151 APIISRHHCLKATD
+151 APTISRHQCLEATD

-176 VDGATDDT
+176 ADGATDT
-184 DTDTDIHQLTSQFLE
+184 DTDTDIHQLTFQFLE

-280 QWVKHADDLD
+280 QWVKHADNLD
-290 RAVSDGRTDLV
+290 HAVSDGRTDLV

-339 QCHYGSL
+339 QGHYGSL

-366 QVSRDTPLI
+366 QTSPNTPTI

-386 WNQIAATLLQ
+386 WNQIAAALLQ

-457 IVSIDKK
+457 IVSINKK

-510 GFRKRKECVGQV
+510 GFRKREECVGQV

-530 RRQNAGLNTHVLFID
+530 RRQNAGINTHVLFID

-623 VAPITVPGLPRDT
+623 VAPITVPGLSRDT

-661 STAVERWAN
+661 STAIEQWAN

-825 SRGQLVRSQ
+825 SRVRLLERSVTKRTPINAICSGTDNDVFTLNVQGRLEQILADTTSQ
-834 RWFWS
+834 
-839 RRTKQLYRNR
+839 TKDSQA
-849 YWLTPQVR
+849 TAFVCIDG
-857 PKTVKQRHSFAL
+857 A
-869 METLQTCGDSASLQK
+869 SASLQK

-907 HGTRYLMLARMDALW
+907 HGTRYLMLARIDALW

-955 IAHLVVECK
+955 IAHLVVECE

-1027 GTRHDNRALAARLA
+1027 GMRHDNRALA
-1041 DFLQFIQKKTT
+1041 
-1052 NYSRR
+1052 
-1057 EAFASIRQALDRVVP
+1057 E
-1072 FDNNHPVLIFG
+1072 
-1083 DWNTDPQRLQRI
+1083 
-1095 VHSWGHGLTVMQFS
+1095 
-1109 GSQITRLSTVHGRRH
+1109 
-1124 SSIDHFVC
+1124 
-1132 NAPARALLTSPPTDR
+1132 
-1147 IATSNYWDVL
+1147 
-1157 ADGAT
+1157 
-1162 DDTDTDTNIHQLTS
+1162 
-1176 QFLESANAVADN
+1176 
-1188 LSLRLSPPATRF
+1188 
-1200 NRRLLSGATKRA
+1200 
-1212 ILASNTA
+1212 
-1219 RQAFIAV
+1219 
-1226 ATHTNPDPVHCS
+1226 
-1238 TLRDEWSR
+1238 
-1246 LKATAT
+1246 
-1252 QLERVDGR
+1252 
-1260 KQWVKHADNLDR
+1260 
-1272 AVSDGRTDLVFAAA
+1272 
-1286 RAMSGNSSRSAA
+1286 
-1298 VTPLYTSDGIV
+1298 
-1309 QYDPTSILR
+1309 
-1318 VMQGHYGSLAADT
+1318 
-1331 TGHSL
+1331 
-1336 DLQYWHDRQP
+1336 
-1346 IQASPNTPTIRNS
+1346 
-1359 EILDQDFSWNQI
+1359 
-1371 AAALLQMSPRKA
+1371 
-1383 PGDDGITTAFYQA
+1383 
-1396 ALYMPANTQEGVPPT
+1396 
-1411 PFARALLRVCGQVF
+1411 
-1425 ASATIP
+1425 
-1431 RAWLCASIVSIDKKD
+1431 
-1446 GDPLNPG
+1446 
-1453 DKRGIALINVGL
+1453 
-1465 KLVCKVLQMRIERF
+1465 
-1479 VETKN
+1479 
-1484 LLSYEQAGFRKRKEC
+1484 
-1499 VGQVVSLVDIIQ
+1499 
-1511 RRQNAGLNTHV
+1511 
-1522 LFIDIRKAFD
+1522 
-1532 TVPVGALLWKLQN
+1532 
-1545 MGFPRRTLAFLKALY
+1545 
-1560 TSSSARARAGSLL
+1560 
-1573 SDPFPVQRGV
+1573 
-1583 RQGCP
+1583 
-1588 LSGLL
+1588 
-1593 FNLFINDILD
+1593 
-1603 GVAPI
+1603 
-1608 TVPGLPRDTNPI
+1608 
-1620 RGLMY
+1620 
-1625 ADDVAVFADSEQ
+1625 
-1637 SLLAASTAVEQWAN
+1637 
-1651 QWEMQFGVAK
+1651 
-1661 CGIIS
+1661 
-1666 FTGHLAPRLD
+1666 
-1676 NPLDIRLHGQ
+1676 
-1686 LVSRVESYKYLG
+1686 
-1698 VLIDSKLDHSAWLK
+1698 
-1712 QKRSALEHTIS
+1712 
-1723 ALHPVLANHQ
+1723 
-1733 LTVNYRSRIFS
+1733 
-1744 AVVMGKAY
+1744 
-1752 YGLELVGGNKSH
+1752 
-1764 LAPLQTT
+1764 
-1771 INKGIRLFTGARLST
+1771 
-1786 AIGPLLVETG
+1786 
-1796 IDSLLTR
+1796 
-1803 SLVSRVRLLERSVT
+1803 
-1817 KRTPINAICSGTDND
+1817 
-1832 VFTLNV
+1832 
-1838 QGQLVRSQ
+1838 
-1846 RWFLVSSDQTAVQEQ
+1846 
-1861 ILADTTSQTKDS
+1861 
-1873 QATTLVCIDGNSTNM
+1873 
-1888 WGLCIAPKLIHC
+1888 
-1900 ILCNRQL
+1900 
-1907 LSTSIAHLVVECE
+1907 
-1920 QVTGHRIQSGL
+1920 
-1931 VPAIQKS
+1931 
-1938 RLRLL
+1938 
-1943 GRALDPGVEN
+1943 
-1953 VYTWLRGEVLN
+1953 
-1964 GEADLDQRW
+1964 
-1973 LDGTVEH
+1973 
-1980 ESMGTRHDNR
+1980 
-1990 ALAARLADFLQVAYR
+1990 RLADFLQVAYR
-2005 QYQSILWKY
+2005 QYQSTLWK
-2014 HRDRLVEVG
+2014 